1 MADREQDRTWP
12 LAQFYFKVRIA
23 GREAA
28 FKEVSGLVLKDQ
40 AVEYRH
46 DDAPGFSTIK
56 MPGII
61 KTSNVILKNGLF
73 KNSNDFWDWFNR
85 CKINAIRREEIAIYL
100 LDQDNNTSMVWLLK
114 NAWPK
119 KIAGISL
126 QPNGDEVTVETIEL
140 VHEGIVGY

>member
-23 GREAA
+23 GLEAA

-73 KNSNDFWDWFNR
+73 K
-85 CKINAIRREEIAIYL
+85 K
-100 LDQDNNTSMVWLLK
+100 Q
-114 NAWPK
+114 
-119 KIAGISL
+119 
-126 QPNGDEVTVETIEL
+126 Q
-140 VHEGIVGY
+140 